1 MEGDLSVCCD
11 RIDQAVLEDILR
23 ERFHDN
29 RFLRLMRGL
38 LKAGYLEEWTFT
50 ATHSGV
56 PQGGVVSPILSK
68 LGLDRLAQYGETPL
82 IPAYSRGLRRRTNPP
97 YVRCTGQGSA
107 ARKQGEWHRVR
118 ALRQQAQRLPSRDPH
133 DPDFRRRWYVRYAD
147 DWRLGLSGSRGAAEA
162 IKGALATFL
171 RHARHRER
179 NEEKTFV
186 THAHDECARFGGYE
200 LQVLHENSQ
209 HDQRRQRCINGSMGL
224 RVPPHVL
231 HATRTQY
238 MRRGQPQPL
247 PQRTLAAA

>member
-82 IPAYSRGLRRRTNPP
+82 IPATRAASDGGPTRHMCDARDRALRHGNRGNGTAYGHCANRRSGLRRAIPTTPI
-97 YVRCTGQGSA
+97 SA
-107 ARKQGEWHRVR
+107 AAGT
-118 ALRQQAQRLPSRDPH
+118 
-133 DPDFRRRWYVRYAD
+133 YV
-147 DWRLGLSGSRGAAEA
+147 
-162 IKGALATFL
+162 
-171 RHARHRER
+171 
-179 NEEKTFV
+179 
-186 THAHDECARFGGYE
+186 
-200 LQVLHENSQ
+200 
-209 HDQRRQRCINGSMGL
+209 
-224 RVPPHVL
+224 
-231 HATRTQY
+231 TRTI
-238 MRRGQPQPL
+238 GGL
-247 PQRTLAAA
+247 G